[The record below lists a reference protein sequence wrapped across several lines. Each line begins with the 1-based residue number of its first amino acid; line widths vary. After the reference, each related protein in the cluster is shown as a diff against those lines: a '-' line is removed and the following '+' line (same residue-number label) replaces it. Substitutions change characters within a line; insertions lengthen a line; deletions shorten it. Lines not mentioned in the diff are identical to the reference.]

1 MKVLIIGLG
10 SIAQKHIASILK
22 LVPETLFYAL
32 RSNVNSSIQDNIE
45 NIYDIND
52 TPKDIKCIIISNPT
66 SLHASTIN
74 KVIFFNKP
82 IFIEKPI
89 FDRIDENIDLVK
101 LFQKNNIKTYIACN
115 LRFHPS
121 IKFLKNFME
130 KTSKK
135 IYEVNVYC
143 GSYLP
148 SWRANTNYAESYS
161 AKKNMGG
168 GVHLDLIHELDYVI
182 WLFGLPINYSSKKRK
197 VSQLQIDS
205 YDFSSYNL
213 EYNSFSIS
221 IILNYYR
228 IEPKRDIEIIF
239 EDDVYK
245 CDLLSSKITNSKN
258 EVIFIDK
265 DFHINDT
272 YLKQA
277 DYFIKNINILDPY
290 MNNIEESF
298 NILKIALYE

>member
-52 TPKDIKCIIISNPT
+52 TPKDIKFIIISNPT

-74 KVIFFNKP
+74 KVILLNKP

-89 FDRIDENIDLVK
+89 FDRIDENIDLVN
-101 LFQKNNIKTYIACN
+101 LFQKNNIKTYSACN

-135 IYEVNVYC
+135 INEVNVYC

-182 WLFGLPINYSSKKRK
+182 WLFGLPMNFSSKKRK
-197 VSQLQIDS
+197 VSQLKIDS
-205 YDFSSYNL
+205 FDFCSYNL
-213 EYNSFSIS
+213 EYNVFDVS

-228 IEPKRDIEIIF
+228 VEPKRDIEIIF

-258 EVIFIDK
+258 ELIFIDK
-265 DFHINDT
+265 NFHINDT

-277 DYFIKNINILDPY
+277 DYFIKNINTLDPC